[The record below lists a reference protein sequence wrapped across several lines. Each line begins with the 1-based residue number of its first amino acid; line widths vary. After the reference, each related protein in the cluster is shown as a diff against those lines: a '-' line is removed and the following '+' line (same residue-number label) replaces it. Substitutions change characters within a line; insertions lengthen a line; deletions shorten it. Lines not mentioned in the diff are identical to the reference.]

1 MSWTSTSL
9 TLSTNGLS
17 HVPIKESRN
26 DFEFI
31 VGDATYRCPS
41 LIADFISPKIAAL
54 HSIDDTIMSFL
65 IETNDSGGYF
75 GSIVELGRG
84 KSIVLTESNWK
95 IVGSIS
101 KELGNMEIYEQILRV
116 IEGELSIDNVVKR
129 MNSLS
134 DICANYENEVR
145 FVSSH
150 LYEISSSDVD
160 KLKFDVFRE
169 VVSCNDLKIES
180 EDWLYETISRRIS
193 WDFRYFE
200 MFELIRFEFLS
211 VAKMHDYFEIVSNS
225 FEHFTVSQWQSLYS
239 RLIHTIDEQRV
250 NDRVVVRGTLFE
262 PSSPLCGILHHLTS
276 RFGGNVHDRNV
287 VNITANQVCNSH
299 PNYAAKN
306 VADFESNSC
315 FFSMDKPNQSIC
327 FDFKTLRI
335 KPTHYTIRTVNVG
348 QGGNHL
354 KNWVI
359 EGSTDGTSWVEIDRH
374 ENNTDLNS
382 TLAVKTFTISKVSTF
397 QMIRLRQIGVNHASV
412 NCLCFTAFEIFGLL
426 TGL

>member
-1 MSWTSTSL
+1 MTLASTLLS
-9 TLSTNGLS
+9 LSTNGLS

-26 DFEFI
+26 DFKFI

-65 IETNDSGGYF
+65 IETDDSGGYF

-84 KSIVLTESNWK
+84 KSIVLTELNWK
-95 IVGSIS
+95 IVGSMS

-116 IEGELSIDNVVKR
+116 VEGELSIDNVVKR

-134 DICANYENEVR
+134 EICANYENEVQ
-145 FVSSH
+145 FASSH

-160 KLKFDVFRE
+160 ELTFDVFRE
-169 VVSCNDLKIES
+169 VVNCNDLKIES
-180 EDWLYETISRRIS
+180 EDWLYETISKRIS
-193 WDFRYFE
+193 CDFRYFE

-211 VAKMHDYFEIVSNS
+211 VAKMRDYFEIVSNS
-225 FEHFTVSQWQSLYS
+225 FEHFTVSQWQSLHS
-239 RLIHTIDEQRV
+239 RLIHTIDERRV
-250 NDRVVVRGTLFE
+250 NDRVVVREMLFE

-276 RFGGNVHDRNV
+276 RFSGNVHDRNV
-287 VNITANQVCNSH
+287 VNITANRAYDNRAD
-299 PNYAAKN
+299 YAAKN
-306 VADFESNSC
+306 VADFESNSY
-315 FFSMDKPNQSIC
+315 FLSANEPNQSIC

-335 KPTHYTIRTVNVG
+335 KPTHYTIRTLNSG
-348 QGGNHL
+348 QSSYHL
-354 KNWVI
+354 KSWVI
-359 EGSTDGTSWVEIDRH
+359 EGSTDGTSWVEIDCH

-382 TLAVKTFTISKVSTF
+382 ALAVKTFTISKVATF
-397 QMIRLRQIGVNHASV
+397 QMIRLRQIGLNHA
-412 NCLCFTAFEIFGLL
+412 NNNYLYFTAFEIFGLL